1 MFYFVYVLISLKD
14 KKFYI
19 GYTSDLKRRIFQH
32 NQGKTDSLKN
42 RGPLKLIY
50 FEGYINKKDA
60 QEKERFYKSGRGH
73 EVLKKN
79 LENTLKDKKF

>member
-1 MFYFVYVLISLKD
+1 MIYFVYVLISLKD

-50 FEGYINKKDA
+50 FEGFVNKKDA
-60 QEKERFYKSGRGH
+60 QEKEKFYKSGRGH
-73 EVLKKN
+73 EVLKKI

>member
-32 NQGKTDSLKN
+32 NEGKTDSLKN
-42 RGPLKLIY
+42 RGSLGLY
-50 FEGYINKKDA
+50 
-60 QEKERFYKSGRGH
+60 
-73 EVLKKN
+73 
-79 LENTLKDKKF
+79 